1 MVKRYVKRCPPSL
14 IVREKQIKTIKK
26 YHLTPVT
33 VTAKKRQETKR
44 AGEGVEHGEPPRTVH
59 GTEVGAAVT
68 LLPSNFCSFLCIFP
82 EVLNINTKKATIY
95 V

>member
-14 IVREKQIKTIKK
+14 IVREKQIKTMKK

-33 VTAKKRQETKR
+33 VTAEKRQETKR